1 MSRLIKGQVV
11 ALFAL
16 LTAMVVTLAAC
27 GGGSSST
34 GGGSAGSGATVAGTV
49 NDGVASVHP
58 AGQERPLLVAI
69 ADMLVEPARAA
80 PVADVEVTLE
90 CEGAAPRTTFTND
103 DGYFEFNE
111 VEPGSCALRVFDELI
126 QLPVG
131 EDSSNEVP
139 VGGGVVRIEVT
150 VQGSTVSGEIED
162 DVSSDGISSDGI
174 SSDDVSSD
182 DDDSSADGASDDD
195 DDDDED
201 DDEDDDDDDDDNS
214 AAV

>member
-49 NDGVASVHP
+49 NDGVASVYP

-80 PVADVEVTLE
+80 PVEGVEVTLN
-90 CEGAAPRTTFTND
+90 CEGAASRTTFTNAE
-103 DGYFEFNE
+103 GYYEFNK
-111 VEPGSCALRVFDELI
+111 VEPGSCELQVFDDVI
-126 QLPVG
+126 QFQVG

-139 VGGGVVRIEVT
+139 VDGGVVRIEVT

-162 DVSSDGISSDGI
+162 DASSDGI
-174 SSDDVSSD
+174 SSDDLSSD

-195 DDDDED
+195 SLDDGVSDDDSLDDDDS
-201 DDEDDDDDDDDNS
+201 S
-214 AAV
+214 AV